1 MKLQANKIVA
11 LGSVFTKVEDRID
24 RWYGEILGER
34 VHVRRVRNTKM
45 PWIITKNSRELP
57 VVEYARGISPSD
69 AVAKATQTIG
79 TKRAA

>member
-1 MKLQANKIVA
+1 MNFVANKIAA

-45 PWIITKNSRELP
+45 PWIISKNSRDLP
-57 VVEYARGISPSD
+57 IVEYARGVSLSD
-69 AVAKATQTIG
+69 AVAKATQMIG